1 MNEVVPLV
9 FGLGAG
15 LALGVLTSQRRPI
28 VWVLVSVVLGASA
41 TFLTGEWR
49 LSWAFVLVDIP
60 LVALSAATAY
70 LLARRTTSR
79 VLEARANQ

>member
-15 LALGVLTSQRRPI
+15 LALGVLTSQRRPL
-28 VWVLVSVVLGASA
+28 VWVVVSVVLGATA

-49 LSWAFVLVDIP
+49 LSWTFVLFDIP
-60 LVALSAATAY
+60 LVAASAAAAH

-79 VLEARANQ
+79 MLEARANQ